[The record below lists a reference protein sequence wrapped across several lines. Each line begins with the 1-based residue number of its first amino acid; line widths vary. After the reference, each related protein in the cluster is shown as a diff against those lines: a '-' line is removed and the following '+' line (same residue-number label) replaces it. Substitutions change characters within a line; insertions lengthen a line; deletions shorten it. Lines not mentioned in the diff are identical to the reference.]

1 MKADT
6 AMPEVARHRLPFVK
20 SAARASTKTKW
31 RRPRAKIALPAR
43 IMPMIIPSLEIMPT
57 AQFVPRA
64 NTKTKSLRQLRHRAR
79 IASKAISVLT

>member
-43 IMPMIIPSLEIMPT
+43 IMPTITPSLEITMLSPT
-57 AQFVPRA
+57 AVFVPRA
-64 NTKTKSLRQLRHRAR
+64 NTKTKSLRHRAR

>member
-6 AMPEVARHRLPFVK
+6 AIRHRLPFVK

-43 IMPMIIPSLEIMPT
+43 IMPTITPSLEIMPT
-57 AQFVPRA
+57 AVFVPRA
-64 NTKTKSLRQLRHRAR
+64 NTKTKSLRHRAR